1 MSKTMAISV
10 SVLLVLVLCFSL
22 IPVSADSSAPVAENF
37 EFETYRGV
45 SFGGQLSALDA
56 QGSALSFEIT
66 TQPVKG
72 SIELCDDGSFVYTPL
87 DGKKGRDYF
96 GYKAIDAEGNSS
108 QEATVIIKILKQK
121 PAVSYA
127 DMNGNASYRS
137 AVKLAESGAFVGKQL
152 CGSYYFEPEAAL
164 TRGEFLAMCLEIT
177 GIDLL
182 RGVMSTGFADDDKIP
197 AWEKSGVSTAVKCG
211 IVKGYNGTEGVFFD
225 ADAEISRA
233 EAAVMLDRAL
243 SLTDVSYLDTA
254 EVPAFAAQA
263 AANLSACKVLSGTA
277 EMSSPLT
284 RAEAADMLAGAMEII
299 DKR

>member
-45 SFGGQLSALDA
+45 SFGGQLSAIDP
-56 QGSALSFEIT
+56 QGDALSFEIT

-127 DMNGNASYRS
+127 DMNGNASYHS
-137 AVKLAESGAFVGKQL
+137 AVKLAESGAFIGKQL
-152 CGSYYFEPEAAL
+152 GGSYYFEPEAAL

-177 GIDLL
+177 GTDLL

-211 IVKGYNGTEGVFFD
+211 IVKGYSSAEGAFFD

-233 EAAVMLDRAL
+233 EAAVMLNRAL
-243 SLTDVSYLDTA
+243 SLTDVSYLDTDG
-254 EVPAFAAQA
+254 VPAFAAQA
-263 AANLSACKVLSGTA
+263 AANLSACKVLSGTS